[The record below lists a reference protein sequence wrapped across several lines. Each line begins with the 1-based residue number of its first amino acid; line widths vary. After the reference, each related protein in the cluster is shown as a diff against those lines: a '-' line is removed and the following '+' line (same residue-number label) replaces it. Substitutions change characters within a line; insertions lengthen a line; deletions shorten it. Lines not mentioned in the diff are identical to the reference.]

1 MNVKAVSYIALVLAI
16 LAIAL
21 QFESRARFDQRV
33 QQAVDE
39 RERNY
44 CAQLAIKLNAS
55 RELMGLKP
63 VKPANFAEVLTGY
76 FETMANVMDEGISSS
91 PTNADLKVK

>member
-1 MNVKAVSYIALVLAI
+1 MNTKAVSYIALVLAI
-16 LAIAL
+16 LAIVL
-21 QFESRARFDQRV
+21 QFESRARFDRRV
-33 QQAVDE
+33 QRAVNE
-39 RERNY
+39 RERNF

-76 FETMANVMDEGISSS
+76 FETMANVMDEGISNSS
-91 PTNADLKVK
+91 TNVDIKVK